1 VKPVTITLH
10 ELALSGDIRPSP
22 YCWRAKYA
30 LEHKGLEYNI
40 SASSFS
46 GIAGIAGG
54 GQKTVPVLEITD
66 TADPRVVGDSWEIAN
81 FLEETY
87 PDKPSLFGGEQG
99 RSFAFFFQNWS
110 LLTLH
115 LPLMKAI
122 LLDIVD
128 RVLPEEKEQFRQV
141 REQRVGMTLEEIAS
155 GTVEQRVGAVRA
167 ALEPARAVLRTQP
180 FLSGAA
186 PRYADYILAGQLH
199 WPREASPLRILESDD
214 PVMSWFERMLEL
226 YPRIVSEGTRT
237 WDGP

>member
-1 VKPVTITLH
+1 MTITLH

-22 YCWRAKYA
+22 YCWRTKYA

-46 GIAGIAGG
+46 GIADIAGG
-54 GQKTVPVLEITD
+54 GQKMVPVLEITNTGND
-66 TADPRVVGDSWEIAN
+66 QVVCDSWEIAN
-81 FLEETY
+81 YLEETY

-99 RSFAFFFQNWS
+99 RSYAFFVQNWS

-115 LPLMKAI
+115 LPLMRAI

-128 RVLPEEKEQFRQV
+128 RVPNEEKEQFRKV
-141 REQRVGMTLEEIAS
+141 REQRIGMTLEEIAS
-155 GTVEQRVGAVRA
+155 GPVEERVAAVRA
-167 ALEPARAVLRTQP
+167 VLEPVRAVLRAQP

-186 PRYADYILAGQLH
+186 PLYADYILAGQLH